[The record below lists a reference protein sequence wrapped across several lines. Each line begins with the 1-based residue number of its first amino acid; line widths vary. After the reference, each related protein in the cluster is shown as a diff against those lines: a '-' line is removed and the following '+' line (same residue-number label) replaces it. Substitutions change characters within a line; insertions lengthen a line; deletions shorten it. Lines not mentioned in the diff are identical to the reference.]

1 MASGGTF
8 ASLGL
13 SQSLQVVSKGVAKKS
28 FLTTATSVTF
38 NTTLSDGGTPLVW
51 AWPDGTFT
59 TGNSPTKSSLAAGL
73 KRLEVQSRDGF
84 SSLVTFY
91 CNNNSFSGTLPSFS
105 TCTALVNF
113 YCNNNSFSGT
123 LPSFS
128 TCTALVNFYA
138 GYYGNLNQFSSVVPG
153 SFSTQKSCS
162 ILWIYGSALPVSA
175 VDQVLSDCVTS
186 LGISGRV
193 TCSLNLAG
201 GTNATPDAAGLTS
214 KATLVSAGWTVTTN

>member
-91 CNNNSFSGTLPSFS
+91 CND
-105 TCTALVNF
+105 
-113 YCNNNSFSGT
+113 NSFSGT